1 MEVLMHLPKR
11 TILLGALFLSTIS
24 AQPAADPSGHW
35 EGSIQSSIGELNFEI
50 DLARNSDGEFTGSLN
65 QPSEHITG
73 LPLANIAVDGKSLRF
88 QVKGT
93 PGERAFKGTVSDDGK
108 SISGYYSQGGYTIPF
123 SVTRTGDARFDA
135 AVRNPPISKELEGVW
150 NGTLAANG
158 KELRGILTLSNQPG
172 GTASGSFVTTDD
184 GLEIPIAVINQNA
197 STVTLDL
204 KAVGASYSG
213 TLNPDATEM
222 AGTYTQGSLVL
233 PLTFRRSTA
242 TEGKK

>member
-1 MEVLMHLPKR
+1 MEVLMNQPQR
-11 TILLGALFLSTIS
+11 TILLGALLLSTIS
-24 AQPAADPSGHW
+24 AQPATGPSGHW

-50 DLARNSDGEFTGSLN
+50 DLAKNSAGEFTGALN
-65 QPSEHITG
+65 QPSEHIAA
-73 LPLANIAVDGKSLRF
+73 LPLTSIAVDGKSVRF

-93 PGERAFKGTVSDDGK
+93 PGERAFKGTISDDGK

-123 SVTRTGDARFDA
+123 SVTRTGDARFEA

-158 KELRGILTLSNQPG
+158 KELRGILTLSNQPD
-172 GTASGSFVTTDD
+172 GTASGSFVTVDD
-184 GLEIPIAVINQNA
+184 GLEIPIATIAQNA
-197 STVTLDL
+197 SSLTLDL

-222 AGTYTQGSLVL
+222 AGTYTQGSHVL